1 MKSGI
6 GWDEAWSSL
15 NQLSDLGHQTLAW
28 LLSAIDLITV
38 STLSNR
44 VGQGLQFY

>member
-15 NQLSDLGHQTLAW
+15 NQLCDLGRQTLAW
-28 LLSAIDLITV
+28 LLSVSDLITV
-38 STLSNR
+38 STLRNR